1 MRMKFLD
8 FDLGHLSGGE
18 TVTVTLSGVESDVM
32 VMSATDVSDFA
43 AGRRIT
49 YWGGHYRQSPAK
61 IGVPSAGAWHAVV
74 IPGRGGRVEARVSV
88 SHPRRFSAAG
98 I

>member
-1 MRMKFLD
+1 MKFLD
-8 FDLGHLSGGE
+8 IDLGHLSGGE
-18 TVTVTLSGVESDVM
+18 TVTVALSGVESDVM
-32 VMSATDVSDFA
+32 VMSAADVSDFA
-43 AGRRIT
+43 AGRRFT

-74 IPGRGGRVEARVSV
+74 VPGPGGRVEARVSV
-88 SHPRRFSAAG
+88 SRPRRLNAAG